1 MSSSC
6 AFATTHLTPELQ
18 NGLRYWWD
26 FQDPAEVPP
35 VDFTNSTVKTHWNSS
50 FNWPTGQNYGQIV
63 ATAPSPNVPWA
74 KDATTETGTSTVD
87 VLASSFT
94 LSFDIKNLS
103 SEVDKDVFSLYTNNG
118 TLDNN
123 KLCLHTGAGDS
134 LSLNSNGFGSTNL
147 TTDPN
152 TGSISAGSGSFPAA
166 DQWTTFT
173 ITSDG
178 TTITLYKDGVSM
190 GELACTIG
198 ADTKITGIQFGKAF
212 GADDTPEK
220 QPDTHNINSADV
232 DNIGIWQKALTAEEV
247 QSLTIP
253 EPTTASLCLFGL
265 ATLILRRRK

>member
-1 MSSSC
+1 I
-6 AFATTHLTPELQ
+6 L
-18 NGLRYWWD
+18 
-26 FQDPAEVPP
+26 
-35 VDFTNSTVKTHWNSS
+35 
-50 FNWPTGQNYGQIV
+50 
-63 ATAPSPNVPWA
+63 ATAPSQNTPFCKDTA
-74 KDATTETGTSTVD
+74 KNPIN
-87 VLASSFT
+87 VLANSFT
-94 LSFDIKNLS
+94 LSFDIKNLVS
-103 SEVDKDVFSLYTNNG
+103 DVDKDVFALYTNNG
-118 TLDNN
+118 NLDNN

-134 LSLNSNGFGSTNL
+134 LSLNSNGFGNA
-147 TTDPN
+147 N
-152 TGSISAGSGSFPAA
+152 ITGSISAGSGSFPAA

-190 GELACTIG
+190 GTLACTIG
-198 ADTKITGIQFGKAF
+198 SDIKITGIQFGKAF

>member
-1 MSSSC
+1 
-6 AFATTHLTPELQ
+6 
-18 NGLRYWWD
+18 
-26 FQDPAEVPP
+26 
-35 VDFTNSTVKTHWNSS
+35 
-50 FNWPTGQNYGQIV
+50 
-63 ATAPSPNVPWA
+63 A
-74 KDATTETGTSTVD
+74 KDAGDKKID

-103 SEVDKDVFSLYTNNG
+103 SGEGKDVFSLYTNNG
-118 TLDNN
+118 SVDNN
-123 KLCLHTGAGDS
+123 KLCLHTGTGADKDS
-134 LSLNSNGFGSTNL
+134 LSLNSNGFGSTNI

-152 TGSISAGSGSFPAA
+152 KGSISAGSGSFPAA

-212 GADDTPEK
+212 GADDKPEE
-220 QPDTHNINSADV
+220 QQDTHNINSADV
-232 DNIGIWQKALTAEEV
+232 DNIGIWQKALTADEV

>member
-1 MSSSC
+1 
-6 AFATTHLTPELQ
+6 
-18 NGLRYWWD
+18 
-26 FQDPAEVPP
+26 
-35 VDFTNSTVKTHWNSS
+35 
-50 FNWPTGQNYGQIV
+50 
-63 ATAPSPNVPWA
+63 
-74 KDATTETGTSTVD
+74 
-87 VLASSFT
+87 
-94 LSFDIKNLS
+94 
-103 SEVDKDVFSLYTNNG
+103 LYTNNG
-118 TLDNN
+118 NLDAN
-123 KLCLHTGAGDS
+123 KLCLHTGTGADKDS
-134 LSLNSNGFGSTNL
+134 LSLNSNGFGNA
-147 TTDPN
+147 N
-152 TGSISAGSGSFPAA
+152 ITGSISAGSGSFPAA

-198 ADTKITGIQFGKAF
+198 SDIKITGIQFGKAF

>member
-1 MSSSC
+1 
-6 AFATTHLTPELQ
+6 
-18 NGLRYWWD
+18 
-26 FQDPAEVPP
+26 
-35 VDFTNSTVKTHWNSS
+35 VKTHWNSS

-63 ATAPSPNVPWA
+63 ATTPNSPHVPWT

-94 LSFDIKNLS
+94 LSFDIKNLNS
-103 SEVDKDVFSLYTNNG
+103 GEGKDIFSLYTNNG
-118 TLDNN
+118 SVDNN
-123 KLCLHTGAGDS
+123 KLCLHTGTGADKDS
-134 LSLNSNGFGSTNL
+134 LSLNSSGFGSTNI

-212 GADDTPEK
+212 GADDKPDDQE
-220 QPDTHNINSADV
+220 DTHNINTADV
-232 DNIGIWQKALTAEEV
+232 DNIGIWQRPLTADEV
-247 QSLTIP
+247 KSLTIP